1 MPCRIVSGSP
11 FAGQGGRRM
20 SRKKRKV
27 ARVGYYKDFFA
38 SGVKVGKLIT
48 LSGQVSIDADG
59 KTVGAGDLEA
69 QVAQAYA
76 NVKQV
81 LAEFDASMDDIVDE
95 MWLVTDV
102 KAMMKNLQ
110 RIWAIRREAY
120 GGDPEVTQTTVEVS
134 SLVSPELMIE
144 IKCIARG

>member
-1 MPCRIVSGSP
+1 
-11 FAGQGGRRM
+11 M
-20 SRKKRKV
+20 SKKKNRKV

-59 KTVGAGDLEA
+59 KTVGAGDLGA

-76 NVKQV
+76 NVKEV

-102 KAMMKNLQ
+102 RAMRSDHN
-110 RIWAIRREAY
+110 RIWGIRREAY
-120 GGDPEVTQTTVEVS
+120 GGDPDVSQTTVQVS

-144 IKCIARG
+144 IKCIARR